1 MVKNNVL
8 TKIRNLWSMLESN
21 HAMLLTHNSVQPS
34 CDLLQINPEAVV
46 VKIYNNVYT
55 IDKYVKVIEL

>member
-1 MVKNNVL
+1 MVKNNIL

-21 HAMLLTHNSVQPS
+21 HAMRLTHNSVQPS

-46 VKIYNNVYT
+46 VRIYSN
-55 IDKYVKVIEL
+55 